1 MSVINQMLQDLER
14 RHAGPEDR
22 QSLPDEVRSL
32 PAARGNRSGFR
43 AAGWVVAISGAVVV
57 AWFAADAQRG
67 QTAMTANPPVAPTVV
82 ASAAALSDRPAVTDA
97 PSQVAVAPAVAAAV
111 ESGLAPREQAL
122 VPPVAMAGMSTELS
136 TPATASAP
144 TAIPVRVDAG
154 SLPLVERK
162 GTTSAPAPAPA
173 QARALEQRAELRTD
187 QRTSL
192 RTDARAETRDA
203 TRVNDPVPASV
214 ARVVPALGATP
225 GAAAPSPVVIAAF
238 GASALAAVPGTMTAS
253 AAPSLAPSVST
264 PSSATPPLEA
274 GRPSTRPADTSPA
287 RIDRQEREPSAR
299 DRAETLYRR
308 GVEAMHGGRAAQA
321 EQLLREALS
330 VSAVHEAARQTLL
343 GLLVEQ
349 RRNADAESLLVEG
362 QRQNPAQLGFAMALA
377 RLQVERADVDSALDT
392 LQRSVGA
399 GRDRPEFLAFQASL
413 LARAGRQ
420 REAAQ
425 QYQAALRLSPQTG
438 LWWMGLGVSLEADR
452 RPGEA
457 AEAFQ
462 RARDSNSLN
471 AELTAFVDQRMRGLQ
486 GR

>member
-32 PAARGNRSGFR
+32 PAARANRVGFR
-43 AAGWVVAISGAVVV
+43 VAGWAVAISGAMVV
-57 AWFAADAQRG
+57 AWFAVDGQRG
-67 QTAMTANPPVAPTVV
+67 QPVTTANPPMAPTVV
-82 ASAAALSDRPAVTDA
+82 ASAAALSDRPAVTDVPSEVA
-97 PSQVAVAPAVAAAV
+97 PAVAPAVA
-111 ESGLAPREQAL
+111 SDPAPGEQAL
-122 VPPVAMAGMSTELS
+122 VPPVAMAGMSTDLS
-136 TPATASAP
+136 MPAKASAP
-144 TAIPVRVDAG
+144 AAIPVRADAG
-154 SLPLVERK
+154 SLPQVERK

-187 QRTSL
+187 QRANL

-203 TRVNDPVPASV
+203 TRANDPVPASV
-214 ARVVPALGATP
+214 PRVAPAPGAAP
-225 GAAAPSPVVIAAF
+225 GAAALSPGVIAAF
-238 GASALAAVPGTMTAS
+238 GGSGLGAVPGTMTAS
-253 AAPSLAPSVST
+253 AAPSLVPAAGT
-264 PSSATPPLEA
+264 PFSATPPPEA
-274 GRPSTRPADTSPA
+274 GRPAVRPADTSPA

-299 DRAETLYRR
+299 DRAETHYRR
-308 GVEAMHGGRAAQA
+308 GVEAMHEGRAAQA

-330 VSAVHEAARQTLL
+330 VSAAHEAARQTLL
-343 GLLVEQ
+343 GMLVEQ

-377 RLQVERADVDSALDT
+377 RLQVERADVNSALET
-392 LQRSVGA
+392 LQRSAGA

-425 QYQAALRLSPQTG
+425 QYQGALRLSPQTG